1 MFLKPKKNIE
11 VSVKIDTSWMIV
23 GVFLSIAMAMTTTAL
38 LGKNVT
44 TSFGNFKMEINST
57 RTCRMMPAIPEK
69 REVLMAEDIED
80 KGGKSE

>member
-1 MFLKPKKNIE
+1 MSLTPKKNVELSI
-11 VSVKIDTSWMIV
+11 KIDTSWMIV

-57 RTCRMMPAIPEK
+57 RACRMVPTIPEK
-69 REVLMAEDIED
+69 REVLMAEDI
-80 KGGKSE
+80 